1 MGGAPPGGR
10 GVGCSGAPLFQ
21 WAMNKLPARFTPVV
35 LSFWMSLLMAGLMS
49 LIVTAINTGIDPGLL
64 HRWGWAFLKVWPIA
78 FVALFLLRP
87 LAMRLTAWWVEGP

>member
-1 MGGAPPGGR
+1 MK
-10 GVGCSGAPLFQ
+10 
-21 WAMNKLPARFTPVV
+21 KLPPRFTPLV

-64 HRWGWAFLKVWPIA
+64 QRWGGAFIRVWPIA

-87 LAMRLTAWWVEGP
+87 LAMRLTAWLVESP